1 MPNWITQLT
10 SAAKRDPKKAV
21 VLIALVAVLGIMWV
35 KMFGPGK
42 PKRASAAAVAGTGA
56 TGKTAPA
63 PQPAPRGNSAHPALQ
78 KWADAPISP
87 ITRNLFAIKLEFFP
101 LEGPRIN
108 SGAEKRGDEGFWA
121 KLEKSLILQAD
132 QRDKRENQ
140 IANYRKDAAQLKL
153 QSTIM
158 GPSPKAMV
166 NGELVGEGDVVA
178 NFRVVRIEAR
188 RIIIEREGIRLE
200 IQMK

>member
-10 SAAKRDPKKAV
+10 SAARRDPKKAV
-21 VLIALVAVLGIMWV
+21 ALIALVAVLGLMWI
-35 KMFGPGK
+35 KTFGPGK
-42 PKRASAAAVAGTGA
+42 PKRASAATVAGATS
-56 TGKTAPA
+56 TGKNVPA
-63 PQPAPRGNSAHPALQ
+63 PQPAPRGTSTHPALT
-78 KWADAPISP
+78 KWADAPVSP

-101 LEGPRIN
+101 LEGPRIG

-158 GPSPKAMV
+158 GPNPKAMV

-178 NFRVVRIEAR
+178 NFRVVQIEAR
-188 RIIIEREGIRLE
+188 RMIIEREGIRLE